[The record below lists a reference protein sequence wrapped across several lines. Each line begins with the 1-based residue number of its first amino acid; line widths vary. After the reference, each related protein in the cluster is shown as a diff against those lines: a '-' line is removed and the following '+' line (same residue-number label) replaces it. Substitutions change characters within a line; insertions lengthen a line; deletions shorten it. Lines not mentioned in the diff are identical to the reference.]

1 MPLAVRLFCALQVLK
16 GWSAM
21 SSSQSQYSRH
31 RIALAQNFLTSRR
44 LVAMLLNQSS
54 ISPHDTVYDLGAG
67 TGVITEQLAR
77 RCRRVVAIEKDERLA
92 SLLCRAYDA
101 APHVTIRHADVLCV
115 SLPDTPY
122 KVFANIPF
130 NVTTDIVTKL
140 LTAPNP
146 PEDCYLVVQ
155 REAAAKFAGTLR
167 ESLYAA
173 LMKPWFAPSIVY
185 HFRRADFAPPPS
197 VEVVMLRLHKRGP
210 PLVAR
215 ADARLY
221 RDFVTYCFAAWRPS
235 LRHTLK
241 GLFSPRQLR
250 YIQHALTL
258 DLDVTPTA
266 VPFEQWLALFR
277 EFHSVGTVE
286 AKRAVAGAAARLQR
300 RQATL
305 HKTHRIRVC

>member
-1 MPLAVRLFCALQVLK
+1 
-16 GWSAM
+16 M
-21 SSSQSQYSRH
+21 SSSHYHRQ
-31 RIALAQNFLTSRR
+31 RIALAQNFLASPR
-44 LVAMLLNQSS
+44 LVTMLLDQSS
-54 ISPHDTVYDLGAG
+54 ISTHDTVYDIGAG

-77 RCRRVVAIEKDERLA
+77 RCQRVVAIEKDERLSA
-92 SLLCRAYDA
+92 LLRRTYSAI
-101 APHVTIRHADVLCV
+101 PHVSVRQADALRV

-130 NVTTDIVTKL
+130 NVTTAIVTKL
-140 LTAPNP
+140 ITASNP

-155 REAAAKFAGTLR
+155 REAAAKFAGTPR

-210 PLVAR
+210 PLVTR
-215 ADARLY
+215 ADAELY

-235 LRHTLK
+235 LRDTLK

-250 YIQHALTL
+250 HMQQTLAL
-258 DLDVTPTA
+258 DLDITPTA
-266 VPFEQWLALFR
+266 VPFEQWLTLFR
-277 EFHSVGTVE
+277 EFKNVGMVE
-286 AKRAVAGAAARLQR
+286 ARRVVEGAAERLQQ
-300 RQATL
+300 RQAAL
-305 HKTHRIRVC
+305 QKVHRARVR

>member
-1 MPLAVRLFCALQVLK
+1 
-16 GWSAM
+16 M
-21 SSSQSQYSRH
+21 SSSPCQHSHH

-44 LVAMLLNQSS
+44 LVAMLLDRAD
-54 ISPHDTVYDLGAG
+54 IGPHDTVYDIGAG
-67 TGVITEQLAR
+67 TGVITEQLAC
-77 RCRRVVAIEKDERLA
+77 RCRRVVAIEKDERLTG
-92 SLLCRAYDA
+92 LLCRAYA
-101 APHVTIRHADVLCV
+101 GAPHVTVRHADILRV

-140 LTAPNP
+140 LSAPNP

-155 REAAAKFAGTLR
+155 REAAAKFAGTPR

-197 VEVVMLRLHKRGP
+197 VEVVMLRLRKRGP
-210 PLVAR
+210 PLVVH
-215 ADARLY
+215 ADAWLY

-235 LRHTLK
+235 LRDTLK

-250 YIQHALTL
+250 YMQHTLAL
-258 DLDVTPTA
+258 DLDATPTA

-277 EFHSVGTVE
+277 EFQNVGTVE
-286 AKRAVAGAAARLQR
+286 AKRVIAGAAERLRR

-305 HKTHRIRVC
+305 HKSHRTRVR

>member
-1 MPLAVRLFCALQVLK
+1 
-16 GWSAM
+16 M
-21 SSSQSQYSRH
+21 SSSQCQHSRH

-44 LVAMLLNQSS
+44 LVNMLLDRAH
-54 ISPHDTVYDLGAG
+54 IGPHDIVYDIGAG

-92 SLLCRAYDA
+92 SLLCRTYDA
-101 APHVTIRHADVLCV
+101 APHVTVRHADVLYA

-130 NVTTDIVTKL
+130 NVTTAIVTKL

-155 REAAAKFAGTLR
+155 REAAAKFAGTPR

-173 LMKPWFAPSIVY
+173 LMKPWFAPSIMY

-221 RDFVTYCFAAWRPS
+221 CDFVTYCFAAWRPS
-235 LRHTLK
+235 LRGALK
-241 GLFSPRQLR
+241 GIFSPRQLR
-250 YIQHALTL
+250 YMQHTLAL
-258 DLDVTPTA
+258 DLDATPTA

-277 EFHSVGTVE
+277 EFQSVGTVE
-286 AKRAVAGAAARLQR
+286 AKRVVAGAAERLQR

-305 HKTHRIRVC
+305 PKTHRTRTR

>member
-1 MPLAVRLFCALQVLK
+1 
-16 GWSAM
+16 M
-21 SSSQSQYSRH
+21 SSSQCQHSRR

-44 LVAMLLNQSS
+44 LVAILLNQSS

-77 RCRRVVAIEKDERLA
+77 RCRHVVAIEKDERLA
-92 SLLCRAYDA
+92 GLLCRAYGG
-101 APHVTIRHADVLCV
+101 APHVTVHHADVLCV

-140 LTAPNP
+140 ITTPNP

-155 REAAAKFAGTLR
+155 REAAAKFAGTPR

-173 LMKPWFAPSIVY
+173 LMKPWFTPSIVY

-210 PLVAR
+210 PLIAR
-215 ADARLY
+215 ADARIY

-235 LRHTLK
+235 LRDTLK

-250 YIQHALTL
+250 YIQHTLAL

-277 EFHSVGTVE
+277 EFQTVGTVE
-286 AKRAVAGAAARLQR
+286 AKRAIAGVAERLQR

-305 HKTHRIRVC
+305 PKAHRTRVR